1 MGDGLAL
8 AYSSMLFYFLF
19 WVLMMAGVF
28 IIPEW
33 KIRGRNLVR
42 WDEAGTG
49 IQVNLCFRDNHRNP
63 SNSRSEDLL
72 MD

>member
-19 WVLMMAGVF
+19 WVLIMAGVF

-42 WDEAGTG
+42 
-49 IQVNLCFRDNHRNP
+49 
-63 SNSRSEDLL
+63 
-72 MD
+72 